1 MINKINNLNLFLKQ
15 LKEPENYPGF
25 LLWQVS
31 NVWQRNMK
39 NTLKPFKITFT
50 QFVILTSL
58 IYLAK
63 QNEKINQKQ
72 LARHAKLDIMTVS
85 DVLKTLENKKMVT
98 RVSDPDDR
106 RHNSIKIT
114 DKGEKH
120 IFGVYNHIN
129 EFDNKFFKVLGQDY
143 KMLIDV
149 LVRLIRGNY
158 DKIFHIDK

>member
-25 LLWQVS
+25 LLWQTS

-72 LARHAKLDIMTVS
+72 LARHAKLDIMTTS
-85 DVLKTLENKKMVT
+85 DVLRTLENKKMVT
-98 RVSDPDDR
+98 RVSNPDDR
-106 RHNSIKIT
+106 RHNSLKIT
-114 DKGEKH
+114 ERGEKI
-120 IFGVYNHIN
+120 IFEVYNYVN
-129 EFDNKFFKVLGQDY
+129 ESDNKFFKNIGGDY
-143 KMLIDV
+143 KILIK
-149 LVRLIRGNY
+149 LLLRLIQGNY
-158 DKIFHIDK
+158 DKIFNLD